1 MLSRDKFEVCSSDV
15 IFQAAPLS
23 FDPSIVNL
31 LVASRVGATL
41 VVVSDD
47 VRRQPRKVCKILE
60 QNKVTVMQV
69 NLLDFILRQQS
80 VLVHTMHIV
89 DTHCSRHRH
98 FFVTFLETCCVQA
111 SYRKQQVFAF
121 WRSEAKIVRRS
132 TSSDTGEV
140 MGAKRNCSTCT
151 ASLKCLGL

>member
-1 MLSRDKFEVCSSDV
+1 MLSRDKFKVCSSDV

-47 VRRQPRKVCKILE
+47 VRRQPRKVCQILE
-60 QNKVTVMQV
+60 QNKATIMQV
-69 NLLDFILRQQS
+69 NLLDFILKQQS
-80 VLVHTMHIV
+80 VLVLTV
-89 DTHCSRHRH
+89 GVHCRRHRH

-111 SYRKQQVFAF
+111 SYRRHQVFAF

-140 MGAKRNCSTCT
+140 MAARRNCSTCT
-151 ASLKCLGL
+151 ASPKCRGL